1 MRALAEEG
9 MTMLVVTHEMSFARN
24 VSNRVIFM
32 KEGQIESSGAPE
44 AMFGAGASP
53 AFRQFFGHFGG

>member
-1 MRALAEEG
+1 MCSSDLVAV
-9 MTMLVVTHEMSFARN
+9 VVTHEMSFARN

-32 KEGQIESSGAPE
+32 KEGQIESSGAPD
-44 AMFGAGASP
+44 AMFGADASP